1 MQFYTVIGS
10 VIIAW
15 CGIESAKRLNRE
27 IQRDIRIVDAYLSL
41 LRYIRTQIDLY
52 ALPIGEIF
60 EKCDKAMLFS
70 CGWKGEELPKDF
82 RELFL
87 CGNIRDKMTKE
98 IISEFCADF
107 GRNYR
112 EEELKKCGFIQEND
126 TKGVSKMLKAAAFT
140 YVATFLASAL
150 QVIRLVMATRER

>member
-60 EKCDKAMLFS
+60 KKCDKTMLFS
-70 CGWKGEELPKDF
+70 CGWKSEELPKDF

-112 EEELKKCGFIQEND
+112 EEELKRCEVYIESLEIQR
-126 TKGVSKMLKAAAFT
+126 GR
-140 YVATFLASAL
+140 LASEIPNRKKLNITLCVSVSLAL
-150 QVIRLVMATRER
+150 IILFV